1 MLPDLSGLRLKRS
14 SNPLPCVPTGRL
26 VTYQRATDWSTV
38 KHDVGY
44 PRGPYF
50 TEGCPDAEPGCAD
63 EDRVPVD
70 PILLV
75 EFAENERV
83 MILGNGRVY
92 NPASL
97 AEWLKSW
104 NSRKD
109 IVTDYRITDEELKE
123 LGLEER
129 NGVIRDIGEAEPAPQ
144 APPLQP
150 LEPVPIFTS
159 PNATAADMHEAR
171 MFEWITRARTYN
183 LGSATGRGRMR
194 PASGNTWDTAQSTFK
209 RFVMFVN
216 LDNSYNHNRAYNR
229 LLEVRQMLQDTAVE
243 PVPRHGEHGRD
254 WSRDNGIRRRL
265 LGQLAT
271 LYFDYWMNNPALPED
286 SQWRQL
292 EGQQAFNPAL
302 LDYRPRRDVARAP

>member
-50 TEGCPDAEPGCAD
+50 TEGCPDVEPGCAD

-109 IVTDYRITDEELKE
+109 LVTDYRITDEELEE

-129 NGVIRDIGEAEPAPQ
+129 EGVIRDIGEAEPANPQ
-144 APPLQP
+144 GAAESFTDYNSEDDIFGREAPIP
-150 LEPVPIFTS
+150 E
-159 PNATAADMHEAR
+159 ATMMALFVRDYDEYLRGDHRSDDRLAR
-171 MFEWITRARTYN
+171 LVTF
-183 LGSATGRGRMR
+183 
-194 PASGNTWDTAQSTFK
+194 ASTT
-209 RFVMFVN
+209 
-216 LDNSYNHNRAYNR
+216 
-229 LLEVRQMLQDTAVE
+229 
-243 PVPRHGEHGRD
+243 
-254 WSRDNGIRRRL
+254 RRL
-265 LGQLAT
+265 IWWAQRNSTDTPLFTQPQEIPGTLHRAWRTVVAAFFRTNPSNFPFTEDNMNDALTNEHLRDGLSGWRWSEGDWYTALHLKTYGAMIKFHDAVWKRVNKNRSRAQL
-271 LYFDYWMNNPALPED
+271 
-286 SQWRQL
+286 
-292 EGQQAFNPAL
+292 
-302 LDYRPRRDVARAP
+302 